1 MVIER
6 SVSMQFVIKC
16 FILLLL
22 IGSLS
27 PHAHAQQPADPNIVI
42 NPKLFEGLDYRMV
55 GPYRGG
61 RVTTVT
67 GVPGDPTML
76 YFGAVGGGVWQ
87 SDTYGRKWENITDGQ
102 MAVGSI
108 GDIAVAASD
117 PKIIYVG
124 TGSASVRSNVS
135 TGRGMYKSTD
145 AGKTWTFSGLKEAGQ
160 IGEVVVHPMNPDLVY
175 VAATGHIFGPNSE
188 RGVFRSKDGGNTW
201 EHVLAHSDTVGAVD
215 MVMNPENPNELYAA
229 LWRAERKPWTIISGG
244 TEGGIYKTRDGGDT
258 WTKLTIGL
266 PEGLI
271 GKIGLALSPTNP
283 NRLYALVEAPDD
295 QGGLYR
301 SDNAGRSFRFING
314 QQSLTF
320 RPFYYIYMTP
330 DPQDEN
336 TVYVNNE
343 GFFKSTDAGS
353 TFVRIRVPHG
363 DNHDLWI
370 HPDDPSFL
378 FQANDGGVNVSLNG
392 GKTWSTQTN
401 QATAELYHVVVD
413 NQFPYWLYGEQQDN
427 STIMVPSLPPTA
439 GRPLNPKSFWRR
451 VAGCE
456 TGPIAVH
463 PLDPNIVYG
472 NCKGRF
478 SRYNHRTGQEQHYW
492 VYPHFNYGHQAS
504 EMPYRFQRTSPI
516 EISPHNPNVIYH
528 ASQYLHKT
536 TDEGKTWETIS
547 PDLTANESDKQ
558 GYSGGPITR
567 DITGEEI
574 YSTIYQ
580 VRESLHEEGVI
591 WVGSNDGPFHITRD
605 GGNSWTDITPP
616 DLPSGGRVQTIDPS
630 PHQPGKAYYAVY
642 RYMLDDWQPY
652 IYKTEDYGTTWTVLT
667 TGQNGI
673 PADQPTR
680 TVREDPDRE
689 GLLYAGTEFGMF
701 ISFDDGAHWQSLQFD
716 LPATPVTD
724 IRVHRK
730 DLILSTMGRSFW
742 IMDDLTPLHQ
752 LHDQLAANEIHLF
765 KPRDT
770 FRMRWSQTIS
780 IDNGAAPEYPPFG
793 ALIHYYLPEDTD
805 GEIKM
810 DILDADHIAV
820 LTYASDSTDTDI
832 RPAGMLRLPSKA
844 GMHRIAWNLRYP
856 GPIALEEGKSGG
868 QGPMAVPGTYQVR
881 LSIGEWTHAQSF
893 ELVMDPRI
901 AADNVTMADLREQ
914 FGLNTRI
921 RDRISELRLAVR
933 KIRSVNESLDNVREE
948 GGTSAERAARISQE
962 LAKIEEA
969 LIQTRKGKVG
979 ANLKPMLMRQL
990 TYLYGMITRADQKP
1004 GRDAH
1009 QRLQDI
1015 EVILERH
1022 LSDLKNVLDSDLP
1035 VL

>member
-1 MVIER
+1 MN
-6 SVSMQFVIKC
+6 FIKLC
-16 FILLLL
+16 FMLILTAVL
-22 IGSLS
+22 GWQT
-27 PHAHAQQPADPNIVI
+27 ANAQQTADPNTIVD
-42 NPKLFEGLDYRMV
+42 PRLFEGLDYRMV

-76 YFGAVGGGVWQ
+76 YFGAVGGGVWK

-102 MAVGSI
+102 IAVGSI
-108 GDIAVAASD
+108 GDVTVAASN
-117 PKIIYVG
+117 PNIIYVG

-145 AGKTWTFSGLKEAGQ
+145 AGKTWSFIGLREAGQ
-160 IGEVVVHPMNPDLVY
+160 IGEVVVHPENPDLVY
-175 VAATGHIFGPNSE
+175 AAATGHIFGPNPE
-188 RGVFRSKDGGNTW
+188 RGVFRSSDGGKSW
-201 EHVLAHSDTVGAVD
+201 QHILAHSDTVGAVD
-215 MVMNPENPNELYAA
+215 IVMNPDNPDELYAA
-229 LWRAERKPWTIISGG
+229 LWRAERKPWTIISGAN
-244 TEGGIYKTRDGGDT
+244 EGGIYKTRNGGDT
-258 WTKLTIGL
+258 WTKLTDGL
-266 PEGLI
+266 PQGLI
-271 GKIGLALSPTNP
+271 GKIGLSISPANT
-283 NRLYALVEAPDD
+283 NRLYALIEAPDG
-295 QGGLYR
+295 QGGMYR
-301 SDNAGRSFRFING
+301 SDDAGASFQFIND
-314 QQSLTF
+314 QKSLTF
-320 RPFYYIYMTP
+320 RPFYYIYITA

-336 TVYVNNE
+336 TIYVNNE

-353 TFVRIRVPHG
+353 TFVRLRVPHG

-370 HPDDPSFL
+370 HPDDTDFL

-392 GKTWSTQTN
+392 GKTWSSQTN

-439 GRPLNPKSFWRR
+439 SRPLNPKAFWRR

-516 EISPHNPNVIYH
+516 EISPHNPSVIYH

-574 YSTIYQ
+574 YSSIYQ

-605 GGNSWTDITPP
+605 GGKTWTDITPP
-616 DLPSGGRVQTIDPS
+616 DLPPGGRVQTIDPS

-642 RYMLDDWQPY
+642 RYMLDDWRPY
-652 IYKTEDYGTTWTVLT
+652 IYKTEDYGATWTRLT
-667 TGQNGI
+667 TGDNGI
-673 PADQPTR
+673 PADHATR
-680 TVREDPDRE
+680 AVREDPDRE

-701 ISFDDGAHWQSLQFD
+701 VSFDDGDHWQPLQLD

-742 IMDDLTPLHQ
+742 ILDDITPLHQ
-752 LHDQLAANEIHLF
+752 LQDRVAGDIPHLY

-770 FRMRWSQTIS
+770 FRMRWSQTVS
-780 IDNGAAPEYPPFG
+780 VDDGAAPEYPPFG
-793 ALIHYYLPEDTD
+793 ALMHYYLPEDAD
-805 GEIKM
+805 GEVRL
-810 DILDADHIAV
+810 DILDADDNAV
-820 LTYASDSTDTDI
+820 LTFSSDSTNTDA
-832 RPAGMLRLPSKA
+832 RPAGMLRLPTDA
-844 GMHRIAWNLRYP
+844 GMHRITWNLRYP
-856 GPIALEEGKSGG
+856 GPVAVEEGQSGG
-868 QGPMAVPGTYQVR
+868 RGPMAVPGTYQAR
-881 LSIGEWTHAQSF
+881 LTMGEWSDTRTF
-893 ELVMDPRI
+893 ELVMDPRV
-901 AADNVTMADLREQ
+901 AADRVTLADLREQ
-914 FGLNTRI
+914 FGLNSRI

-933 KIRSVNESLDNVREE
+933 QIRSVDASLDEVQEE
-948 GGTSAERAARISQE
+948 GGSAGDRAGEISRE
-962 LAKIEEA
+962 LKKIEDA
-969 LIQTRKGKVG
+969 LIQTQAGKVG
-979 ANLKPMLMRQL
+979 ADLKPKLMRQL
-990 TYLYGMITRADQKP
+990 TYLYGMITGADQKP

-1015 EVILERH
+1015 EVILEGH
-1022 LSDLKNVLDSDLP
+1022 LSDLKKILEADMPGKKAL
-1035 VL
+1035 

>member
-1 MVIER
+1 MKLH
-6 SVSMQFVIKC
+6 IKC
-16 FILLLL
+16 LTLILFGGGLFQP
-22 IGSLS
+22 IQ
-27 PHAHAQQPADPNIVI
+27 AQQPADPNIVI
-42 NPKLFEGLDYRMV
+42 NPRLFEGLDYRMV

-76 YFGAVGGGVWQ
+76 YFGAVGGGVWK

-102 MAVGSI
+102 IAVGSI

-117 PKIIYVG
+117 PKVIYVG

-160 IGEVVVHPMNPDLVY
+160 IGEVVVHPTNPDLVY
-175 VAATGHIFGPNSE
+175 VAAVGHIFGPNSE
-188 RGVFRSKDGGNTW
+188 RGVFRSKDGGKTW
-201 EHVLAHSDTVGAVD
+201 QHVLVHSDTVGAVD
-215 MVMNPENPNELYAA
+215 IVMNPENPDELYAA

-244 TEGGIYKTRDGGDT
+244 AEGGIYKTRDGGNT
-258 WTKLTIGL
+258 WTKLPNGL

-271 GKIGLALSPTNP
+271 GKIALALSPTNT
-283 NRLYALVEAPDD
+283 NRLYALVEAPDG

-301 SDNAGRSFRFING
+301 SDNAGRSFQFIND
-314 QQSLTF
+314 QKSLTY

-336 TVYVNNE
+336 TIYVNNE

-378 FQANDGGVNVSLNG
+378 FQSNDGGVNVSLNG
-392 GKTWSTQTN
+392 GKTWSSQTN

-413 NQFPYWLYGEQQDN
+413 NQVPYWLYGEQQDN
-427 STIMVPSLPPTA
+427 STIMIPSLPPTA
-439 GRPLNPKSFWRR
+439 SRPLNPKAFWQR

-463 PLDPNIVYG
+463 PLDPDIVYG

-478 SRYNHRTGQEQHYW
+478 SRYNRRTGQEQHYW

-516 EISPHNPNVIYH
+516 EISPHNPDVIYH

-536 TDEGKTWETIS
+536 MDEGKTWETIS

-605 GGNSWTDITPP
+605 GGKTWTDITPT
-616 DLPSGGRVQTIDPS
+616 DLPPGGRVQTIDPS

-642 RYMLDDWQPY
+642 RYMLDDWRPY
-652 IYKTEDYGTTWTVLT
+652 IYKTEDYGATWTRLT
-667 TGQNGI
+667 TGENGL
-673 PADQPTR
+673 PADHPTR

-701 ISFDDGAHWQSLQFD
+701 VSFDDGAHWQSFQLD

-742 IMDDLTPLHQ
+742 IMDDITPLHQ
-752 LHDQLAANEIHLF
+752 LHDQVADNEAHLF

-770 FRMRWSQTIS
+770 FRMRWSQTTS
-780 IDNGAAPEYPPFG
+780 VDDGAAPEYPPFG
-793 ALIHYYLPEDTD
+793 VLIYYSLSDEAD
-805 GEIKM
+805 GEITL
-810 DILDADHIAV
+810 DILDVDDKTV
-820 LTYASDSTDTDI
+820 LTYSSDTTNADQ
-832 RPAGMLRLPSKA
+832 RPEGMLRLPTEA
-844 GMHRIAWNLRYP
+844 GMHRIAWNLRYQ
-856 GPIALEEGKSGG
+856 GPIAVEKGQSGG
-868 QGPMAVPGTYQVR
+868 RGPMAVPGTYQVR
-881 LSIGEWTHAQSF
+881 LTTGEWTDTQTF

-901 AADNVTMADLREQ
+901 AQDNVTLADLREQ

-933 KIRSVNESLDNVREE
+933 QIRSVNESLGEVREE
-948 GGTSAERAARISQE
+948 GGASAERAERISQA
-962 LAKIEEA
+962 LTKIEEA
-969 LIQTRKGKVG
+969 LIQTREGKVG
-979 ANLKPMLMRQL
+979 AQLKPMLMRQL
-990 TYLYGMITRADQKP
+990 TYLYGMITQADQKP

-1022 LSDLKNVLDSDLP
+1022 LSDLKKVLESDLP
-1035 VL
+1035 GKKVL

>member
-1 MVIER
+1 MKLH
-6 SVSMQFVIKC
+6 IKC
-16 FILLLL
+16 LTLILFGGGLFQP
-22 IGSLS
+22 IQ
-27 PHAHAQQPADPNIVI
+27 AQQPSDPNIVI
-42 NPKLFEGLDYRMV
+42 NPRLFEGLDYRMV

-76 YFGAVGGGVWQ
+76 YFGAVGGGVWK

-102 MAVGSI
+102 IAVGSI

-117 PKIIYVG
+117 PKVIYVG

-145 AGKTWTFSGLKEAGQ
+145 TGNTWTFSGLKEAGQ
-160 IGEVVVHPMNPDLVY
+160 IGEVVVHPTNPDLVY
-175 VAATGHIFGPNSE
+175 VAAVGHIFGPNSE
-188 RGVFRSKDGGNTW
+188 RGVFRSKDGGKTW
-201 EHVLAHSDTVGAVD
+201 QHVLVHSDTVGAVD
-215 MVMNPENPNELYAA
+215 IVMNPENPDELYAA

-244 TEGGIYKTRDGGDT
+244 AEGGIYKTRDGGDT
-258 WTKLTIGL
+258 WTKLPNGL

-271 GKIGLALSPTNP
+271 GKIALALSPTNP
-283 NRLYALVEAPDD
+283 NRLYALVEAPDG

-301 SDNAGRSFRFING
+301 SDDAGRSFQFIND
-314 QQSLTF
+314 QKSLTY

-336 TVYVNNE
+336 TIYVNNE

-378 FQANDGGVNVSLNG
+378 FQSNDGGVNVSLND
-392 GKTWSTQTN
+392 GKTWSSQTN

-413 NQFPYWLYGEQQDN
+413 NQVPYWLYGEQQDN
-427 STIMVPSLPPTA
+427 STIMIPSLPPTA
-439 GRPLNPKSFWRR
+439 SRPLNPKAFWRR

-463 PLDPNIVYG
+463 PLDPDIVYG

-478 SRYNHRTGQEQHYW
+478 SRYNRRTGQEQHYW

-516 EISPHNPNVIYH
+516 EISPHNPGVIYH

-536 TDEGKTWETIS
+536 MDEGKTWETIS

-605 GGNSWTDITPP
+605 GGKTWTDITPT
-616 DLPSGGRVQTIDPS
+616 DLPPGGRVQTIDPS

-642 RYMLDDWQPY
+642 RYMLDDWRPY
-652 IYKTEDYGTTWTVLT
+652 IYKTEDYGATWTRLT
-667 TGQNGI
+667 TGENGL
-673 PADQPTR
+673 PADHPTR

-701 ISFDDGAHWQSLQFD
+701 VSFDDGAHWQSFQLD

-724 IRVHRK
+724 IQVHRK

-742 IMDDLTPLHQ
+742 IMDDITPLHQ
-752 LHDQLAANEIHLF
+752 LHDQVADNEAHLF

-770 FRMRWSQTIS
+770 FRMRWSQTTS
-780 IDNGAAPEYPPFG
+780 VDDGAAPEYPPFG
-793 ALIHYYLPEDTD
+793 ALIYYSLPDD
-805 GEIKM
+805 ANGEITL
-810 DILDADHIAV
+810 DILDADNNAV
-820 LTYASDSTDTDI
+820 LTYSSDTTNTDQ
-832 RPAGMLRLPSKA
+832 RPEGMLRLPLEA
-844 GMHRIAWNLRYP
+844 GMHRIAWNLRYQ
-856 GPIALEEGKSGG
+856 GPIAVEEGQSGG
-868 QGPMAVPGTYQVR
+868 RGPMAVPGTYQVR
-881 LSIGEWTHAQSF
+881 FTAGEWTDTQTF

-901 AADNVTMADLREQ
+901 AQDNVTLADLREQ

-933 KIRSVNESLDNVREE
+933 QIRSVNESLGEVREE
-948 GGTSAERAARISQE
+948 GGAPAERAERISQA
-962 LAKIEEA
+962 LTKIEEA
-969 LIQTRKGKVG
+969 LIQTREGKVG
-979 ANLKPMLMRQL
+979 AQLKPMLMRQL
-990 TYLYGMITRADQKP
+990 TYLYGMITQADQKP

-1022 LSDLKNVLDSDLP
+1022 LSDLKKVLESDLP
-1035 VL
+1035 GRKAL

>member
-1 MVIER
+1 MKLH
-6 SVSMQFVIKC
+6 IKC
-16 FILLLL
+16 LTLILFGGGLFQP
-22 IGSLS
+22 IQ
-27 PHAHAQQPADPNIVI
+27 AQQPADPNIVI
-42 NPKLFEGLDYRMV
+42 NPRLFEGLDYRMV

-76 YFGAVGGGVWQ
+76 YFGAVGGGVWK

-102 MAVGSI
+102 IAVGSI

-117 PKIIYVG
+117 PKVIYVG

-145 AGKTWTFSGLKEAGQ
+145 AGNTWTFSGLKEAGQ
-160 IGEVVVHPMNPDLVY
+160 IGEVVVHPTNPDLVY
-175 VAATGHIFGPNSE
+175 VAAVGHIFGPNSE
-188 RGVFRSKDGGNTW
+188 RGVFRSKDGGKTW
-201 EHVLAHSDTVGAVD
+201 QHVLVHSDTVGAVD
-215 MVMNPENPNELYAA
+215 IVMNSENPDELYAA

-244 TEGGIYKTRDGGDT
+244 AEGGIYKTRDGGDT
-258 WTKLTIGL
+258 WTKLPNGL

-271 GKIGLALSPTNP
+271 GKIALALSPTNT
-283 NRLYALVEAPDD
+283 NRLYALVEAPDG

-301 SDNAGRSFRFING
+301 SDDAGRSFQFIND
-314 QQSLTF
+314 QKNLTY

-330 DPQDEN
+330 DPQNEN
-336 TVYVNNE
+336 TIYVNNE

-378 FQANDGGVNVSLNG
+378 FQSNDGGVNVSLND
-392 GKTWSTQTN
+392 GKTWSSQTN

-413 NQFPYWLYGEQQDN
+413 NQVPYWLYGEQQDN
-427 STIMVPSLPPTA
+427 STIMIPSLPPTA
-439 GRPLNPKSFWRR
+439 SRPLNPKAFWQR

-463 PLDPNIVYG
+463 PLDPDIVYG

-478 SRYNHRTGQEQHYW
+478 SRYNRRTGQEQHYW

-516 EISPHNPNVIYH
+516 EISQHNPDVIYH

-536 TDEGKTWETIS
+536 MDEGKTWETIS

-605 GGNSWTDITPP
+605 GGKTWTDITPT
-616 DLPSGGRVQTIDPS
+616 DLPPGGRVQTIDPS

-642 RYMLDDWQPY
+642 RYMLDDWRPY
-652 IYKTEDYGTTWTVLT
+652 IYKTEDYGATWTRLT
-667 TGQNGI
+667 TGENGL
-673 PADQPTR
+673 PADHPTR

-701 ISFDDGAHWQSLQFD
+701 VSFDDGAHWQSFQLD

-742 IMDDLTPLHQ
+742 IMDDITPLHQ
-752 LHDQLAANEIHLF
+752 LHDQVADNEAHLF

-770 FRMRWSQTIS
+770 FRMRWSQTTS
-780 IDNGAAPEYPPFG
+780 VDDGAAPEYPPFG
-793 ALIHYYLPEDTD
+793 ALIYYSLPDEAD
-805 GEIKM
+805 GEITL
-810 DILDADHIAV
+810 DILDVDDKTV
-820 LTYASDSTDTDI
+820 LTYSSDTTNTDQ
-832 RPAGMLRLPSKA
+832 RPEAMLRLQTEA
-844 GMHRIAWNLRYP
+844 GMHRIAWNLRYQ
-856 GPIALEEGKSGG
+856 GPIAVEKGQSGG
-868 QGPMAVPGTYQVR
+868 RGPMAVPGTYQVR
-881 LSIGEWTHAQSF
+881 LTTGEWTDTQTF

-901 AADNVTMADLREQ
+901 AQDNVTLADLREQ

-933 KIRSVNESLDNVREE
+933 QIRSVNESLGEVREE
-948 GGTSAERAARISQE
+948 GGAPAERAERISQA
-962 LAKIEEA
+962 LTKIEEA
-969 LIQTRKGKVG
+969 LIQTREGKVG
-979 ANLKPMLMRQL
+979 AQLKPMLMRQL
-990 TYLYGMITRADQKP
+990 TYLYGMITQADQKP

-1022 LSDLKNVLDSDLP
+1022 LSDFKKVLESDLP
-1035 VL
+1035 GRKAL